1 MISEASEEGA
11 AGHVLV
17 VSDDERIR
25 DEARFGFIPAL
36 EVELARDARDAL
48 AQMETSVP
56 VVVVIDIHT
65 GSAGG
70 FALCKDMDQ
79 DRRLQDVPV
88 LMLLER
94 DQDVWLAK
102 QAGAELIRTKPIDTT
117 DLVADA
123 LSLIA
128 S

>member
-1 MISEASEEGA
+1 MISEGA
-11 AGHVLV
+11 EAAEPRHVLV

-25 DEARFGFIPAL
+25 DEARFGFTPSL

-48 AQMETSVP
+48 KQMETGTP
-56 VVVVIDIHT
+56 AVVVIDIHT

-70 FALCKDMDQ
+70 YALCKDMGQ
-79 DRRLQDVPV
+79 NRRLRDIPV

-123 LSLIA
+123 LSLI

>member
-1 MISEASEEGA
+1 MMSEPSGDASDGY
-11 AGHVLV
+11 VLV
-17 VSDDERIR
+17 VSDDERVR
-25 DEARFGFIPAL
+25 DEARFGFVPAL

-48 AQMETSVP
+48 SQMETGVP
-56 VVVVIDIHT
+56 AVVVIDIHT

-79 DRRLQDVPV
+79 DSRLQDVPV

-123 LSLIA
+123 LSLI
-128 S
+128 SS

>member
-1 MISEASEEGA
+1 MMSEPSGDAFDGY
-11 AGHVLV
+11 VLV
-17 VSDDERIR
+17 VSDDDRVR

-48 AQMETSVP
+48 SQMETGVP
-56 VVVVIDIHT
+56 AVVVIDIHT

-123 LSLIA
+123 LSLI
-128 S
+128 SS